1 MPFLAGGYHL
11 PLPQKIAITNASFIA
26 MMWELT
32 DEETSG
38 DWVESW
44 QDAGSVLQF
53 AGTVYVLWVPPVV
66 QAGIAA
72 RIGLLLAPLALPA
85 AVLTS
90 TIIVG
95 GVISYAIDPEE
106 GLQNYKDF
114 ITEPT
119 KIPERLK
126 FTAETIYEHK
136 IEPTVNVTLGV
147 ASLLWNMG
155 KREVERR
162 VSVLQERMEAA
173 GEWIDE
179 NNPFLTGPVLPF

>member
-11 PLPQKIAITNASFIA
+11 SIPAKIAITNTSFLLMA
-26 MMWELT
+26 VELS
-32 DEETSG
+32 DEDASG
-38 DWVESW
+38 DWVEAW
-44 QDAGSVLQF
+44 QDAGSVFQF

-72 RIGLLLAPLALPA
+72 RVGLLFAPVAIPA
-85 AVLTS
+85 AVITS

-95 GVISYAIDPEE
+95 GVVSYAIDPEE

-126 FTAETIYEHK
+126 FTAETIYEQK
-136 IEPTVNVTLGV
+136 IESKVNLTLGA
-147 ASLLWNMG
+147 ASMLWNMA
-155 KREVERR
+155 KRKYEELPDLFV
-162 VSVLQERMEAA
+162 
-173 GEWIDE
+173 
-179 NNPFLTGPVLPF
+179 TGPYLPF

>member
-11 PLPQKIAITNASFIA
+11 SLPAKIAITNASFLLMA
-26 MMWELT
+26 AELI
-32 DEETSG
+32 DEEEG
-38 DWVESW
+38 WVDNWE
-44 QDAGSVLQF
+44 DTGAILQF
-53 AGTVYVLWVPPVV
+53 AGTLYVLWIPPVV
-66 QAGIAA
+66 QGAIAA
-72 RIGLLLAPLALPA
+72 RIGLLLAPVALPA
-85 AVLTS
+85 AIVTS
-90 TIIVG
+90 VVIVG
-95 GVISYAIDPEE
+95 GIVSYFVDPEE

-114 ITEPT
+114 LSEPT

-162 VSVLQERMEAA
+162 VNVLQEGIESA

-179 NNPFLTGPVLPF
+179 NNPFLTGPYLPF